1 MDSVKYLVLLLLS
14 FDGEMIKER
23 LEFER
28 PVTVMECSEFAEE
41 HRDAISVHKWFEGK
55 DIMKSGYY
63 LKDGRGT
70 FQGYICTN

>member
-14 FDGEMIKER
+14 FDGEMIKET

-41 HRDAISVHKWFEGK
+41 HRDAISVHKLSPGNWSRAIFADHK
-55 DIMKSGYY
+55 
-63 LKDGRGT
+63 
-70 FQGYICTN
+70 